1 MINNPTGRQIG
12 SLTVKTLP
20 KIILK
25 TLHAGKAFIAAF
37 VFVLYGCNSD
47 ADSDKRT
54 YRSPFEALEDYAS
67 CLHQL
72 NAIDMADTKQ
82 LIELVKEWKTLD
94 DTIASRFFR
103 DPYGVEANRT
113 DTSYIALRDSIV
125 LRLGD
130 IAGAQKRTLSDY
142 ILLVASVNR
151 QPTDSATLAL
161 EKSMHRFYGSMDGTA
176 TFGLAL
182 KATIEKYES
191 MLDRT
196 IASGFTSKQQ
206 VFDYLGAEDKAFR
219 SFLEHLPKLGNIPL
233 TKVRDNS
240 ADVMKQI
247 ISLAS
252 EEGGMFQP
260 TELVTILTMRNNR
273 RLIQNALQ
281 CVNDIRMGK
290 VAKDERAPAY
300 MWMMIQP
307 WASFDSL
314 SFSLMSEA
322 QLKTMGILAAETP
335 KCIEKLGNPDFPIDI
350 EELPALLM
358 RTFISTL

>member
-1 MINNPTGRQIG
+1 MTNNPTGRQTG
-12 SLTVKTLP
+12 SLTLKKLP
-20 KIILK
+20 KII
-25 TLHAGKAFIAAF
+25 LHAGKAFIAAV

-47 ADSDKRT
+47 AGSDKRT
-54 YRSPFEALEDYAS
+54 YRSPFDALEDYAS
-67 CLHQL
+67 CLHRLQ
-72 NAIDMADTKQ
+72 AIDMADTKQ

-94 DTIASRFFR
+94 DTIASHFFR

-125 LRLGD
+125 LRLGE
-130 IAGAQKRTLSDY
+130 IAGAQQRTFSDY

-151 QPTDSATLAL
+151 QPSDSATLAL
-161 EKSMHRFYGSMDGTA
+161 EQSMHRFYGSMDGTA
-176 TFGLAL
+176 TFGLTP

-191 MLDRT
+191 LLDRT

-219 SFLEHLPKLGNIPL
+219 SFLEHLPKLGNIQL

-240 ADVMKQI
+240 AEVMRQI

-252 EEGGMFQP
+252 DGSGMFQP

-290 VAKDERAPAY
+290 VGKDDRAPAY

-307 WASFDSL
+307 WVSFDSL
-314 SFSLMSEA
+314 SLSLMSEA

-335 KCIEKLGNPDFPIDI
+335 KCVEKLGNPDFPIEI
-350 EELPALLM
+350 EELPTLLM